1 MKTTSRSLKAALM
14 LGALA
19 LAGAAQAQ
27 DFKQLLKQHTGQAAP
42 AGGEAAGGLGALG
55 GLSLP
60 AIGGNTAGNAAGVLQ
75 YCVQRKYLSADAVTG
90 VKDKLLSKY
99 GLGGAQKPEQSPD
112 YQRGLMGVLKGE
124 GGQSFNLDAVSGKL
138 KDKACDYVL
147 NNATKLI

>member
-1 MKTTSRSLKAALM
+1 MKTTPHSLKIALM

-60 AIGGNTAGNAAGVLQ
+60 TIGGNTAGNAAGVLQ
-75 YCVQRKYLSADAVTG
+75 YCVQRKYLSADAVSG